1 MNLTLSTFI
10 KTYDN
15 ALTEE
20 FCQKVCDKFDK
31 DDRLTPGRLGN
42 VPRVDKRTK
51 DTTALGFTSLKD
63 AGWGEEDKVFFD
75 SLDKHMQMYWEDIE
89 KVKGKTPLASGT
101 EVTDKG
107 YQIMRYEP
115 DGYFHW
121 HHDFIV
127 EKNKRARIITFIWYL
142 NNANKEGYTEFCDG
156 TIIRPK
162 SGKLLIFPADWMYI
176 HRGRPPK
183 IGRKY
188 ICTGWMYLQ
197 NNL

>member
-51 DTTALGFTSLKD
+51 DTTDLSVTSLKD

-75 SLDKHMQMYWEDIE
+75 SLDKHMRMYWEDIE

-127 EKNKRARIITFIWYL
+127 EKNKGARIITFIWYL

-156 TIIRPK
+156 TIITPK
-162 SGKLLIFPADWMYI
+162 TGKLLIFPADWMYI

>member
-51 DTTALGFTSLKD
+51 DTTDLGVTSLKD

-127 EKNKRARIITFIWYL
+127 ERDKGARIITFIWYL

-156 TIIRPK
+156 TIITPK
-162 SGKLLIFPADWMYI
+162 TGKLLIFPADWMYI

>member
-51 DTTALGFTSLKD
+51 DTTDLGVTSLKD

-89 KVKGKTPLASGT
+89 KVKGKTPLASGS

-127 EKNKRARIITFIWYL
+127 EKNKGARIITFIWYL

-156 TIIRPK
+156 TIITPK
-162 SGKLLIFPADWMYI
+162 TGKLLIFPADWMYI

>member
-51 DTTALGFTSLKD
+51 DTTDLGVTSLKD
-63 AGWGEEDKVFFD
+63 AGWGEEDNVFFD

-127 EKNKRARIITFIWYL
+127 EKNKGARIITFIWYL

-156 TIIRPK
+156 TIITPK
-162 SGKLLIFPADWMYI
+162 TGKLLIFPADWMYI

>member
-15 ALTEE
+15 ALSEE

-51 DTTALGFTSLKD
+51 DTTDLGVTSLKD

-127 EKNKRARIITFIWYL
+127 EKNKGARIITFIWYL

-156 TIIRPK
+156 TIITPK
-162 SGKLLIFPADWMYI
+162 TGKLLIFPADWMYI

>member
-51 DTTALGFTSLKD
+51 DTTDLGVTSLKD

-127 EKNKRARIITFIWYL
+127 EKNKGARIITFIWYL
-142 NNANKEGYTEFCDG
+142 NYANKEGYTEFCDG
-156 TIIRPK
+156 TIITPK
-162 SGKLLIFPADWMYI
+162 TGKLLIFPADWMYI

>member
-31 DDRLTPGRLGN
+31 DERLTPGRLGN

-51 DTTALGFTSLKD
+51 DTTDLGVTSLKD

-75 SLDKHMQMYWEDIE
+75 SLDKHMRMYWEDIE

-127 EKNKRARIITFIWYL
+127 EKNKGARIITFIWYL

-156 TIIRPK
+156 TIITPK
-162 SGKLLIFPADWMYI
+162 TGKLLIFPADWMYI

-188 ICTGWMYLQ
+188 ICTGCMYLQ

>member
-15 ALTEE
+15 ALSEE

-51 DTTALGFTSLKD
+51 NTTDLGVTSLKD

-75 SLDKHMQMYWEDIE
+75 SLDKHIQIYWNDIE
-89 KVKGKTPLASGT
+89 KLKGKTPLASGT

-127 EKNKRARIITFIWYL
+127 EKDKGARIITFIWYL
-142 NNANKEGYTEFCDG
+142 NNVNKEGYTEFCDG
-156 TIIRPK
+156 TIITPK
-162 SGKLLIFPADWMYI
+162 TGKLLIFPADWMYI

>member
-51 DTTALGFTSLKD
+51 DTTDLGVTSLKD

-101 EVTDKG
+101 EVSDKG

-127 EKNKRARIITFIWYL
+127 EKNKGARIITFIWYL

-156 TIIRPK
+156 TIITPK
-162 SGKLLIFPADWMYI
+162 TGKLLIFPADWMYI

>member
-51 DTTALGFTSLKD
+51 DTTDLGVTSLKD

-127 EKNKRARIITFIWYL
+127 EKDKGARIITFIWYL

-156 TIIRPK
+156 TIITPK
-162 SGKLLIFPADWMYI
+162 TGKLLIFPADWMYI

>member
-51 DTTALGFTSLKD
+51 DTTDLGVTSLKD

-127 EKNKRARIITFIWYL
+127 EKNKGARIITFIWYL

-156 TIIRPK
+156 TISTPK
-162 SGKLLIFPADWMYI
+162 TGKLLIFPADWMYI

>member
-51 DTTALGFTSLKD
+51 DTTDLGVTSLKD

-75 SLDKHMQMYWEDIE
+75 SLDKHMQIYWEDIE

-127 EKNKRARIITFIWYL
+127 EKNKGARIITFIWYL

-156 TIIRPK
+156 TIITPK
-162 SGKLLIFPADWMYI
+162 TGKLLIFPADWMYI

>member
-51 DTTALGFTSLKD
+51 DTTDLGVTSLKD

-75 SLDKHMQMYWEDIE
+75 SLDKHMQMYCEDIE

-107 YQIMRYEP
+107 YQIMRYDP

-127 EKNKRARIITFIWYL
+127 EKNKGARIITFIWYL

-156 TIIRPK
+156 TIITPK
-162 SGKLLIFPADWMYI
+162 TGKLLIFPADWMYI

>member
-51 DTTALGFTSLKD
+51 DTTDLGVTSLKD

-89 KVKGKTPLASGT
+89 IVKGKTPLASGT

-127 EKNKRARIITFIWYL
+127 EKNKGARIITFIWYL

-156 TIIRPK
+156 TIITPK
-162 SGKLLIFPADWMYI
+162 TGKLLIFPADWMYI